1 MKSLLDFKPLFDPVN
16 KTLDFSLL
24 PNFSVSK
31 IYAIINITR
40 NTAIYIPGAAGFG
53 INSTTGSVITLS
65 FDTTSHAS
73 NDIINVFY
81 NIESSDVQ
89 SNIALEKNGN
99 LQVINETL
107 QAILTELQVHSIIL
121 LDHLHR
127 NSLTANDLQKI
138 REDINN
144 IDVTSND

>member
-53 INSTTGSVITLS
+53 ISSITGSIITLS

-81 NIESSDVQ
+81 DIESSDLQ

-107 QAILTELQVHSIIL
+107 QAILTELHVHSIIL
-121 LDHLHR
+121 IDHLHR

-144 IDVTSND
+144 IDVTLND

>member
-1 MKSLLDFKPLFDPVN
+1 MKTLLDFKPLFDPTN

-24 PNFSVSK
+24 SDFSVSK
-31 IYAIINITR
+31 LFAVVNITR
-40 NTAIYIPGAAGFG
+40 NTPIYVPGTTDYG
-53 INSTTGSVITLS
+53 ISDVDGSIITLS
-65 FDTTSHAS
+65 YDTSLHSAS
-73 NDIINVFY
+73 DILNVY
-81 NIESSDVQ
+81 YD
-89 SNIALEKNGN
+89 SNSVNHNLALEDGGN
-99 LQVINETL
+99 LQTITETL